1 MAKADM
7 IKEAED
13 LGIQLEGNETISD
26 LSDLIEEAKAAAP
39 VDLKGPIPEGAPP
52 EPEPAPEAEKA
63 AGVILRRRSVNRGN
77 ARRIAKARDDL
88 SKAFDAFK
96 AAVDPHVFVVD
107 DSGTRIGHWPFVDR
121 VTEMNQELQQATNAL
136 FEETQ

>member
-26 LSDLIEEAKAAAP
+26 LSDLIKEAKASAP
-39 VDLKGPIPEGAPP
+39 ADLKGPIPEGAPP
-52 EPEPAPEAEKA
+52 EPEPEDKQVG
-63 AGVILRRRSVNRGN
+63 GVVLRRRSVNRGST
-77 ARRIAKARDDL
+77 RRIAKARDDL
-88 SKAFDAFK
+88 AKAFDAFK

-107 DSGTRIGHWPFVDR
+107 DNGARIGHWPFVDR

>member
-1 MAKADM
+1 M
-7 IKEAED
+7 
-13 LGIQLEGNETISD
+13 
-26 LSDLIEEAKAAAP
+26 
-39 VDLKGPIPEGAPP
+39 
-52 EPEPAPEAEKA
+52 
-63 AGVILRRRSVNRGN
+63 ILRRRSVNRGN

-107 DSGTRIGHWPFVDR
+107 DNSARIGHWPFVDR